1 MRILFDHGTPAPL
14 RSYLPG
20 YQIDTARERGWETL
34 DNGDLLDEAE
44 RNGYEMLLTADQS
57 IRYQQNLMNRRI
69 AILVLMNNA
78 WPEVRL
84 QTDIIQ
90 EALGGMQPGE
100 YREVDI

>member
-14 RSYLPG
+14 RHYLPG
-20 YQIDTARERGWETL
+20 HQIDTARERGWETL

-44 RNGYEMLLTADQS
+44 RNGYELLLTADQS
-57 IRYQQNLMNRRI
+57 IRYQQN
-69 AILVLMNNA
+69 LMNNA